1 MKGLGAW
8 RRSIQPWFI
17 ALTST
22 SLPVLFYYVKNI
34 AEISIVSLPGMLTLS
49 LVGGVIFLAFAFA
62 LLQDGAKA
70 AVWAAAFGTWFFYY
84 GDDALHADLN
94 VRGFL
99 THFERLVPGHRQR
112 MFLLATALILGAL
125 GLVLARAKRG
135 WPAGVSNY
143 LAVVGLLLLGMNAFD
158 ILQHEFKNL
167 GVGIDLANPDLARAK
182 TAKTDDKRDVYYFIF
197 DRYTGPVGL
206 QVGYE
211 YDNRAFLEELRRR
224 GFYVADRSF
233 ANYPAT
239 TPSLASSLNASYLT
253 PHGDA
258 KQATTRLP
266 LYERIQEAEVP
277 RFLQKQ
283 GYRYVQLGSWWW
295 PTQRIPQADQSIPY
309 AWRITVLGQTF
320 HLREFTALVV
330 LKTPLRPLLEK
341 NFKIRA
347 FQLTD
352 WGGLEEHGRY
362 FQDQMNDL
370 RKMPE
375 EKGPKFIFAHILMPH
390 APYIFDRDGSPRPS
404 GLSNRE
410 AYLRQLEYTNREIL
424 TLMDRLIY
432 TKRHPIIILSSDE
445 GEYPP
450 EFSNPP
456 DFPGTATDAQLLQKL
471 SILNAYY
478 LPESDY
484 SELYPTISPVNSF
497 RIILNQYFG
506 THLSLLPD
514 RSYTFTTSAKHM
526 LDWTDVT
533 DRLRKAAAKSGAGT
547 QALGIK

>member
-1 MKGLGAW
+1 MKQLGAW
-8 RRSIQPWFI
+8 RRRVQPWFI

-22 SLPVLFYYVKNI
+22 SVPVLFYYVKNV

-49 LVGGVIFLAFAFA
+49 LVGGVIFLAVAFA
-62 LLQDGAKA
+62 LLRDWAKA
-70 AVWAAAFGTWFFYY
+70 AVWAAAFGTCFFYY
-84 GDDALHADLN
+84 NGL
-94 VRGFL
+94 L

-112 MFLLATALILGAL
+112 VFLLVTALILGAL
-125 GLVLARAKRG
+125 GLLLARAKRG

-143 LAVVGLLLLGMNAFD
+143 LAVVGLILLGINAFN

-167 GVGIDLANPDLARAK
+167 GVGIDLANQDLARAK
-182 TAKTDDKRDVYYFIF
+182 ITKMNDKRDVYYFIF

-206 QVGYE
+206 QVGYA
-211 YDNRAFLEELRRR
+211 YDDRAFLEELRRR

-233 ANYPAT
+233 ANYPV
-239 TPSLASSLNASYLT
+239 TPSSLASSLNASYLT

-258 KQATTRLP
+258 KEATTRLP
-266 LYERIQEAEVP
+266 LYQRFQEAEVP

-330 LKTPLRPLLEK
+330 AKTPLCPLLAK
-341 NFKIRA
+341 NFKIGG
-347 FQLTD
+347 FTLTD
-352 WGGLEEHGRY
+352 WRGFEKHGQY
-362 FQDQMNDL
+362 FHDQMKDL

-390 APYIFDRDGSPRPS
+390 PPYVFDRDGSPLPS
-404 GLSNRE
+404 GLPLQE
-410 AYLRQLEYTNREIL
+410 GYLRQLEYTNQEIL
-424 TLMDRLIY
+424 KLMDRLIHA
-432 TKRHPIIILSSDE
+432 KSQPIIILSADE

-450 EFSNPP
+450 EFSYAQ
-456 DFPGTATDAQLLQKL
+456 DFPADATDAQLLQKL
-471 SILNAYY
+471 NILNAYH
-478 LPESDY
+478 LPDSDY

-497 RIILNQYFG
+497 RIILNRYFG

-514 RSYTFTTSAKHM
+514 RSYTVATSAKHM
-526 LDWTDVT
+526 LNWTDVT
-533 DRLRKAAAKSGAGT
+533 DRLRKAAPESGAGI
-547 QALGIK
+547 QALGMR

>member
-8 RRSIQPWFI
+8 RRSVQPWFI

-182 TAKTDDKRDVYYFIF
+182 TAKTDDKRDVYYFIL

-211 YDNRAFLEELRRR
+211 YDNGAFLEELRRL
-224 GFYVADRSF
+224 GF
-233 ANYPAT
+233 
-239 TPSLASSLNASYLT
+239 
-253 PHGDA
+253 
-258 KQATTRLP
+258 
-266 LYERIQEAEVP
+266 
-277 RFLQKQ
+277 
-283 GYRYVQLGSWWW
+283 
-295 PTQRIPQADQSIPY
+295 
-309 AWRITVLGQTF
+309 
-320 HLREFTALVV
+320 
-330 LKTPLRPLLEK
+330 
-341 NFKIRA
+341 
-347 FQLTD
+347 
-352 WGGLEEHGRY
+352 
-362 FQDQMNDL
+362 
-370 RKMPE
+370 
-375 EKGPKFIFAHILMPH
+375 
-390 APYIFDRDGSPRPS
+390 
-404 GLSNRE
+404 
-410 AYLRQLEYTNREIL
+410 
-424 TLMDRLIY
+424 
-432 TKRHPIIILSSDE
+432 
-445 GEYPP
+445 
-450 EFSNPP
+450 
-456 DFPGTATDAQLLQKL
+456 
-471 SILNAYY
+471 
-478 LPESDY
+478 
-484 SELYPTISPVNSF
+484 
-497 RIILNQYFG
+497 
-506 THLSLLPD
+506 
-514 RSYTFTTSAKHM
+514 
-526 LDWTDVT
+526 
-533 DRLRKAAAKSGAGT
+533 
-547 QALGIK
+547 